1 MNSTHRWLLFVLVC
15 FMLLRPSFLAGVD
28 TRGES
33 TELEEVLGRLR
44 AIRDGQQPAGEPNVV
59 GQGGPFFEV
68 KELRI
73 SGNSLIS
80 TAELLANLP
89 LVYRPSEPGKT
100 TEEAYDFRVLYDT
113 ILEPGQTRK
122 VPHTTVPAFTRYLVE
137 VYRRR
142 GYAGIY
148 VYVPEDAV
156 VQQKLVDQVLAI
168 NVLEGRVSRIQI
180 QRFDFNRQEH
190 EEEYLRSSVL
200 ESWSPVKPGDVI
212 RKDRLDDF
220 IRLLNLNPDRYV
232 SAVFSSAAEPN
243 SLTLGYDVHESNP
256 WHWYLQ
262 VDNAGT
268 KDRQWAPRLGLVHTN
283 VLGMDDKFNV
293 MYQAPWEKGIEEEYS
308 VFGNYDFPILTPRL
322 RLNVYAGYSQFD
334 ITRDIGPGVNFLGNG
349 SFYGGILSYN
359 ILQVNDWF
367 VDLTGSVSRERSK
380 VTPSLGQASD
390 VDMDLWGV
398 GVNIHRADPNS
409 SSSLVFNRVESMGGS
424 SRSDFELARMDSD
437 PDFSIFYFSAMHSL
451 CLDRKRVSRLSGS
464 FRFVHPDARVVPA
477 KMTTFGGLYSVR
489 GYEEDE
495 IVADGG
501 VIASLQYEFDL
512 VKHSQEPQGQGA
524 GGDSA
529 AQRNNEKKP
538 WLRKLAPVVFTDL
551 GRARIESPVSGEK
564 GMQELCSVGVGAI
577 FELEAD
583 LSGAFYCGW
592 ALRETEET
600 DKGDCQLNLSL
611 LKRF

>member
-1 MNSTHRWLLFVLVC
+1 MNSTRRWLLFLLLC
-15 FMLLRPSFLAGVD
+15 FMLFRPSFLFGAD
-28 TRGES
+28 ARGET

-44 AIRDGQQPAGEPNVV
+44 AIRDGQKPAGEPNFV

-80 TAELLANLP
+80 TAELLADLP

-100 TEEAYDFRVLYDT
+100 TDEAYDFRVLYDT

-122 VPHTTVPAFTRYLVE
+122 APHTTIPAFTRYLVE

-148 VYVPEDAV
+148 VYVPENTV
-156 VQQKLVDQVLAI
+156 VQERLVDQVLSI
-168 NVLEGRVSRIQI
+168 KVLEGRVSRIQI
-180 QRFDFNRQEH
+180 QRFDFNREEH

-232 SAVFSSAAEPN
+232 SAVISSTAEPN
-243 SLTLGYDVHESNP
+243 SLGLGYDVYESNP

-262 VDNAGT
+262 VDDAGT

-283 VLGMDDKFNV
+283 VMGIDDKFSV
-293 MYQAPWEKGIEEEYS
+293 MYQAPWEKGIEDEYA
-308 VFGNYDFPILTPRL
+308 VFGSYDFPILTPRL

-334 ITRDIGPGVNFLGNG
+334 ITTDVGPGVNFLGNG
-349 SFYGGILSYN
+349 SFFGGILSYN
-359 ILQVNDWF
+359 VLQISDWF

-409 SSSLVFNRVESMGGS
+409 SSSVVFNRVESMGGS
-424 SRSDFELARMDSD
+424 SRSEFELARMDAD

-451 CLDRKRVSRLSGS
+451 YLDPKRVNRLSGS
-464 FRFVHPDARVVPA
+464 FRYIHPDARVVPA

-512 VKHSQEPQGQGA
+512 VKHSEKAAAGEESA
-524 GGDSA
+524 GGKND
-529 AQRNNEKKP
+529 KKP
-538 WLRKLAPVVFTDL
+538 WLRKLAPLVFMDL
-551 GRARIESPVSGEK
+551 GRARIESPVAGEK
-564 GMQELCSVGVGAI
+564 AMQELCSVGVGTI

-583 LSGAFYCGW
+583 FSGAFYCGW

-600 DKGDCQLNLSL
+600 DRGDCQLNLSL